1 MHIYLAKTKDTL
13 VLLHS
18 RKFIPQHQ
26 VPLLLQR
33 IRIKDKGID
42 FRKQLENG
50 LRGQISITDEH
61 MSTIHSVITGEGGHK

>member
-1 MHIYLAKTKDTL
+1 MHIYLAKTRNTL

-18 RKFIPQHQ
+18 CIFIPQHQ
-26 VPLLLQR
+26 VPLFLQR

-50 LRGQISITDEH
+50 LEGQISITDEK
-61 MSTIHSVITGEGGHK
+61 MSTIHSVTTGEGGHK

>member
-1 MHIYLAKTKDTL
+1 MHIYLAKTKNTL

-50 LRGQISITDEH
+50 LKGQISITDEQ